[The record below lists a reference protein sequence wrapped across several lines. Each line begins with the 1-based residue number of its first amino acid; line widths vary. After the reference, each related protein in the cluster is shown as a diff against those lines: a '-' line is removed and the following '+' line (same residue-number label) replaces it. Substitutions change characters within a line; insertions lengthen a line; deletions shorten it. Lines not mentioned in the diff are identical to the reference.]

1 MQKKHILFVSYDG
14 MTDSLGQ
21 SQVLPYIRELSKK
34 DYRYTLISFEK
45 EARYQQHHTTIEK
58 ICVAAEI
65 DWISIPYAG
74 SIPIISTIWNVYRLK
89 KEVFKLQKRRP
100 IDLFHSRSHVPS
112 LAAHSLFLK
121 KNVPF
126 LFDMRGFW
134 ADERVDGKVWDLSN
148 PIFKKVY
155 TFFKRKEIEFLID
168 AGAIISL
175 TENGKEEILS
185 WQHKQ
190 TTPPALREKQLD
202 ISVIPCCVDT
212 ELFNPEKVTFDQQS
226 ELRTSLNIQ
235 ADQFVLGYVGSI
247 GTWYMLPEM
256 LDFFQVLEKSN
267 PTAIFLFISNEGD
280 KVKKLA
286 AQKGISEDKIRV
298 VSCLHSQ
305 VASYIS
311 LFTASIYFIIPAYSK
326 KASSPTKQAELMSM
340 GIPVICNAGVGDS
353 DLIVQKHNAGWVVD
367 NFTEANSQ
375 LVVDAIEKSDF
386 SEFQTISEH
395 CKSIFALEK
404 GAEIFKKSYVRILD
418 QQKSASV

>member
-21 SQVLPYIRELSKK
+21 SQVLPYIREISKK

-45 EARYQQHHTTIEK
+45 DDRYKQHHKTIEQ
-58 ICVAAEI
+58 ICANSEI
-65 DWISIPYAG
+65 DWIPISYSG

-89 KEVFKLQKRRP
+89 KEVFKLHKRRP
-100 IDLFHSRSHVPS
+100 IDLFHSRSHLPS
-112 LAAHSLFLK
+112 LAAHALLLK
-121 KNVPF
+121 KKVPF

-148 PIFKKVY
+148 PVFKKVY
-155 TFFKRKEIEFLID
+155 TFFKRKEIEFIID

-175 TENGKEEILS
+175 TENGKVEIES

-190 TTPPALREKQLD
+190 TTPKALREKQLD

-212 ELFNPEKVTFDQQS
+212 DLFNPEKISPLRQE
-226 ELRTSLNIQ
+226 ELRSSLDIHSEHL
-235 ADQFVLGYVGSI
+235 VLGYVGSI

-256 LDFFQVLEKSN
+256 LDFFKTLEQTN
-267 PTAIFLFISNEGD
+267 PYAIFLFVSNEAD
-280 KVKKLA
+280 KIKELA
-286 AQKGISEDKIRV
+286 AKKGISASKIRV

-353 DLIVQKHNAGWVVD
+353 DLIVQKYNAGWVVED
-367 NFTEANSQ
+367 FTTENYQKVISQ
-375 LVVDAIEKSDF
+375 MKESDF
-386 SEFQTISEH
+386 SEFEDLSTS
-395 CKSIFALEK
+395 CKEIFQLEK
-404 GAEIFKKSYVRILD
+404 GAEIFEETYRRIL
-418 QQKSASV
+418 KS

>member
-21 SQVLPYIRELSKK
+21 SQVLPYIREISKK

-45 EARYQQHHTTIEK
+45 DDRYKQHHKTIEQ
-58 ICVAAEI
+58 ICANSEI
-65 DWISIPYAG
+65 DWIPISYSG

-89 KEVFKLQKRRP
+89 KEVFKLHKRRP

-112 LAAHSLFLK
+112 LAAHALFLK

-168 AGAIISL
+168 AGGVISL

-190 TTPPALREKQLD
+190 TTPKALREKQLD

-212 ELFNPEKVTFDQQS
+212 DLFNPSNVTSEGQA
-226 ELRTSLNIQ
+226 ELRTELNIQ
-235 ADQFVLGYVGSI
+235 PDQFVLGYVGSI

-256 LDFFQVLEKSN
+256 LDYFKVLEKSD
-267 PTAIFLFISNEGD
+267 PHAIFLFVSNEAD
-280 KVKKLA
+280 KIKQLV
-286 AQKGISEDKIRV
+286 QEKGISESKIRV

-311 LFTASIYFIIPAYSK
+311 LFTVSIYFIIPAYSK

-353 DLIVQKHNAGWVVD
+353 DLIVKKFHAGWVVD
-367 NFTEANSQ
+367 DFVEENYQA
-375 LVVDAIEKSDF
+375 VVDAVSTSNFD
-386 SEFQTISEH
+386 EFNGLSVS
-395 CKSIFALEK
+395 CKEIFQLEK
-404 GAEIFKKSYVRILD
+404 GAEIFEASYRRIL
-418 QQKSASV
+418 KK

>member
-21 SQVLPYIRELSKK
+21 SQVLPYIREISKK

-58 ICVAAEI
+58 ICAAAEI
-65 DWISIPYAG
+65 DWIPISYAG

-89 KEVFKLQKRRP
+89 KAVFKLHKRRP

-112 LAAHSLFLK
+112 LAAHALFQK

-134 ADERVDGKVWDLSN
+134 ADERVDGKVWDLAN

-168 AGAIISL
+168 AGAVISL
-175 TENGKEEILS
+175 TENGKDEILS
-185 WQHKQ
+185 WQTKQ
-190 TTPPALREKQLD
+190 TTPLALRDKQLD

-212 ELFNPEKVTFDQQS
+212 ELFNPEKIKIDQQS
-226 ELRTSLNIQ
+226 ELRSNLKIQ

-280 KVKKLA
+280 KVKELA
-286 AQKGISEDKIRV
+286 AQKGISQDKIRV
-298 VSCLHSQ
+298 VACLHSQ

-353 DLIVQKHNAGWVVD
+353 DLIVQKHHAGWVVED
-367 NFTEANSQ
+367 FTSENYQKVIAQ
-375 LVVDAIEKSDF
+375 ITKSDF
-386 SEFQTISEH
+386 SEFEH
-395 CKSIFALEK
+395 LSQSCKAIFQLEK
-404 GAEIFKKSYVRILD
+404 GAEIFEETYRRVINS
-418 QQKSASV
+418 

>member
-21 SQVLPYIRELSKK
+21 SQVIPYIIELSKK
-34 DYRYTLISFEK
+34 EFKFSLISFEK
-45 EARYQQHHTTIEK
+45 ETNYNKFKDTVKRLCSENNIEWHPK
-58 ICVAAEI
+58 
-65 DWISIPYAG
+65 SYTKKP
-74 SIPIISTIWNVYRLK
+74 PILSTIWDIFRMYQETKTIHK
-89 KEVFKLQKRRP
+89 KSP
-100 IDLFHSRSHVPS
+100 IDIIHCRSYQ
-112 LAAHSLFLK
+112 AASIGQRMQSK
-121 KNVPF
+121 SNIPW

-134 ADERVDGKVWDLSN
+134 ADERVDGGIWKLSN
-148 PIFKKVY
+148 PIFKFIYNFYK
-155 TFFKRKEIEFLID
+155 KKEIEFLID
-168 AGAIISL
+168 AGAVISL

-190 TTPPALREKQLD
+190 TTPLALREKKLD

-212 ELFNPEKVTFDQQS
+212 ELFNPEKVTVDQQTQ
-226 ELRTSLNIQ
+226 LRTSLNIQ

-267 PTAIFLFISNEGD
+267 PTALFLFISNEGD
-280 KVKKLA
+280 KVKELA

-367 NFTEANSQ
+367 NFTEANYQ

-386 SEFQTISEH
+386 TEFSEISQS
-395 CKSIFALEK
+395 CKEIFALEK
-404 GAEIFKKSYVRILD
+404 GAEIFEKSYVRILD
-418 QQKSASV
+418 QQK

>member
-21 SQVLPYIRELSKK
+21 SQVLPYIREISKK

-45 EARYQQHHTTIEK
+45 DDRYKQHHKTIEQ
-58 ICVAAEI
+58 ICANSEV
-65 DWISIPYAG
+65 DWIPISYSG

-89 KEVFKLQKRRP
+89 KEVFKLHKRRP

-112 LAAHSLFLK
+112 LAAHALFLK
-121 KNVPF
+121 KKVPF

-134 ADERVDGKVWDLSN
+134 ADERVDGKVWDLGN

-155 TFFKRKEIEFLID
+155 NFFKRKEIEFIID

-175 TENGKEEILS
+175 TENGKVEIES

-190 TTPPALREKQLD
+190 TTPKALRDKQLD
-202 ISVIPCCVDT
+202 ITVIPCCVDT
-212 ELFNPEKVTFDQQS
+212 ALFDPEKVTLEYKN
-226 ELRTSLNIQ
+226 ELRTTLNIQ
-235 ADQFVLGYVGSI
+235 TDQFVLGYVGSI

-256 LDFFQVLEKSN
+256 LDFFQVLEKKN
-267 PTAIFLFISNEGD
+267 PNAIFLFVSNEGD
-280 KVKKLA
+280 KIYELA
-286 AQKGISEDKIRV
+286 AQKGIAADKIRV

-353 DLIVQKHNAGWVVD
+353 DLIVKKHQAGWVVD
-367 NFTEANSQ
+367 EFIDVNYQS
-375 LVVDAIEKSDF
+375 VVDMLVSSDF
-386 SEFQTISEH
+386 SEFSRLSAS
-395 CKSIFALEK
+395 CKDIFQLEK
-404 GAEIFKKSYVRILD
+404 GAEHFEASYRRIMN
-418 QQKSASV
+418 K